1 MAMDFILSNIS
12 NSNQDMVKVTA
23 VGQTINGAFNG
34 AFTRIVEMK
43 IWRLLSA
50 SRKAEKLIA
59 MASSYVCL
67 TISTPEL

>member
-1 MAMDFILSNIS
+1 
-12 NSNQDMVKVTA
+12 MVKVTA